1 MIAVINFV
9 ISALLCAAAVFTINF
24 VLRKHLGILIT
35 ILHFG
40 IRQIVLLAII
50 SILIAAVASFL
61 PVHRIASKRPI
72 DAIRDK

>member
-1 MIAVINFV
+1 M
-9 ISALLCAAAVFTINF
+9 
-24 VLRKHLGILIT
+24 RKHLGILIT